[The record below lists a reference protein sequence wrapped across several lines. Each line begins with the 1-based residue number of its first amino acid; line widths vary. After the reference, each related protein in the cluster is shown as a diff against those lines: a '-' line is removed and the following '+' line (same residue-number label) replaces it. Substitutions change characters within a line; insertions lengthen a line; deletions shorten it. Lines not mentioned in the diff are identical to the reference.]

1 MELWRPAPVWVKHR
15 DDLELCGLPFW
26 EHRHRHYGELGR
38 DARPRPDQR
47 ARAVLLHHPHLLRQQ
62 YRERVLQCVSIL
74 SEPRN
79 QPWTNVPYLV
89 YLVPDLS
96 IRILAV
102 SYAGAV
108 EGSKA
113 AFHLGRG
120 CGDEKRTVL
129 PSNGLSRERAEHPER
144 APNGFPGEAPPQ
156 NALEIFR

>member
-1 MELWRPAPVWVKHR
+1 VK
-15 DDLELCGLPFW
+15 F
-26 EHRHRHYGELGR
+26 
-38 DARPRPDQR
+38 PD
-47 ARAVLLHHPHLLRQQ
+47 P
-62 YRERVLQCVSIL
+62 
-74 SEPRN
+74 
-79 QPWTNVPYLV
+79 
-89 YLVPDLS
+89 S

-129 PSNGLSRERAEHPER
+129 PSNGLSRERAEHPEP

>member
-1 MELWRPAPVWVKHR
+1 MSKTGNILYTMLLIFDP
-15 DDLELCGLPFW
+15 CI
-26 EHRHRHYGELGR
+26 HYQIASSF
-38 DARPRPDQR
+38 DARDLPD
-47 ARAVLLHHPHLLRQQ
+47 P
-62 YRERVLQCVSIL
+62 
-74 SEPRN
+74 
-79 QPWTNVPYLV
+79 
-89 YLVPDLS
+89 S

-120 CGDEKRTVL
+120 CGHEKRTVL

>member
-1 MELWRPAPVWVKHR
+1 MPQTYSSQHIHEGSNPEGRRHQSPKWISPESAAILQLDFWVS
-15 DDLELCGLPFW
+15 
-26 EHRHRHYGELGR
+26 
-38 DARPRPDQR
+38 PREIKLLIN
-47 ARAVLLHHPHLLRQQ
+47 LLHLHPKDFF
-62 YRERVLQCVSIL
+62 ESEIL
-74 SEPRN
+74 I
-79 QPWTNVPYLV
+79 
-89 YLVPDLS
+89 PDLS

-120 CGDEKRTVL
+120 CGHEKRTVL

>member
-1 MELWRPAPVWVKHR
+1 
-15 DDLELCGLPFW
+15 LERGKGSL
-26 EHRHRHYGELGR
+26 H
-38 DARPRPDQR
+38 RPD
-47 ARAVLLHHPHLLRQQ
+47 P
-62 YRERVLQCVSIL
+62 
-74 SEPRN
+74 
-79 QPWTNVPYLV
+79 
-89 YLVPDLS
+89 S

-120 CGDEKRTVL
+120 CGHEKRTVL

>member
-1 MELWRPAPVWVKHR
+1 MVPVRTGGDETHPAYTQMR
-15 DDLELCGLPFW
+15 LC
-26 EHRHRHYGELGR
+26 
-38 DARPRPDQR
+38 
-47 ARAVLLHHPHLLRQQ
+47 
-62 YRERVLQCVSIL
+62 
-74 SEPRN
+74 
-79 QPWTNVPYLV
+79 
-89 YLVPDLS
+89 PDLS

-120 CGDEKRTVL
+120 CGHEKRTVL
-129 PSNGLSRERAEHPER
+129 PSNGLSRERAEHPEP

>member
-1 MELWRPAPVWVKHR
+1 LDCQTPE
-15 DDLELCGLPFW
+15 
-26 EHRHRHYGELGR
+26 
-38 DARPRPDQR
+38 
-47 ARAVLLHHPHLLRQQ
+47 
-62 YRERVLQCVSIL
+62 II
-74 SEPRN
+74 
-79 QPWTNVPYLV
+79 
-89 YLVPDLS
+89 PDLS

-120 CGDEKRTVL
+120 CGHEKRTVL